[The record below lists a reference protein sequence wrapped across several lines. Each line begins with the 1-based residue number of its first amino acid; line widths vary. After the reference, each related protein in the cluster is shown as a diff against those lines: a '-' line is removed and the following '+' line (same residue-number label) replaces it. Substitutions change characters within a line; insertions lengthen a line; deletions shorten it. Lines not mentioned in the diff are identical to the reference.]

1 MRDNII
7 DKWLVALILCAGI
20 CVAGCNGQTEDACRA
35 VDCSLRGYCQVV
47 AGQPSCVC
55 DSGYIA
61 LGLICHQDWCQEL
74 DCQNGECTQNVEF
87 GGCQCEAGWTGTLC
101 DQCQEGYHLDNGDCL
116 PDQPCDSDP
125 CIHGKCRVEGEQEIC
140 DCNAGYAGDTCD
152 SCAEGFHPEGLICAP
167 DQPDACNPNPCTA
180 QHKTVCSLVGDSY
193 SCACDSG
200 YHDENGT
207 CVADQID
214 PCDPNP
220 CQESN
225 KNVCEVDGQSDICQ
239 CNQSYHDENGSCG
252 EDVVDPCD
260 PNPCQE
266 ANKGVC
272 EVSGQSYLCLCNQG
286 YHDQDGVCVPDS
298 GDPCD
303 PNPCLETHRTVCS
316 PDAGSFIC
324 SCDSGYHEQAGACLP
339 DCDVDADLCVAAQAS
354 FETMVSANGHSA
366 VGYNI
371 SERKIDAFLEHVYRN
386 WDADSWTR
394 DLLFDSYLGIRT
406 AGVSQWLNEVEPL
419 RHEYLEQTGI
429 IHIVHQVGELEIDS
443 YVYSP
448 WQMSRPAIV
457 LIGRVTNRGQTDI
470 AGSIY
475 TLHNYHLGGTTV
487 EEPVHPGFE
496 DEQIQFQPGTGAY
509 LESGPGGLLLHRPLG
524 QATHYGCTPANP
536 WLALNQG
543 QDLAD
548 TLDSGVGDDRVA
560 GFQKDFSLSPGQAA
574 WFGVV
579 SAFDRFSDQV
589 TLSADLEQAYGS
601 MTADQALQAAL
612 DEWSAWRQAPIDG
625 LSAAELMIYRQS
637 EAILRQGQVFET
649 SDLSKGQILA
659 SLPPGNWNICW
670 MRDMAYAIVALARI
684 GHLAEAKDALE
695 FVLLADSGNYQQDY
709 VGVPYQVTIT
719 RYFGNGTEETDFN
732 LDGPNIEY
740 DGFGL
745 FLWAMGEYLQAGG
758 DTSLLDEHWTVIKDK
773 IASALVGLV
782 DSETG
787 LINADSSIWEVHWNG
802 NQKRYSYT
810 SLAAARGLCSAAL
823 MAEQKQE
830 TALANEFQNT
840 AVAIRDA
847 INSNSVD
854 NTNVLASSYEE
865 LQAGSG
871 YYDMASIEA
880 FNWLLFDPDGDVSS
894 ATLDMFENDL
904 RVESQRGFFRNDDG
918 GWYDSQEW
926 VFVDLRASIGN
937 RLAGR
942 TLVADRLLDWI
953 TAQALSNHGMI
964 AELHSPDSSTY
975 EGEIPMVGFGAG
987 AYLLALLERQ
997 SPRTVEPACQ
1007 SWETQ

>member
-1 MRDNII
+1 MKAILNE
-7 DKWLVALILCAGI
+7 KWLVALVLLTAITGT
-20 CVAGCNGQTEDACRA
+20 GCSGQTDDPCRA

-47 AGQPSCVC
+47 AGQPTCVC
-55 DSGYIA
+55 DPGYIA
-61 LGLICHQDWCQEL
+61 LGLVCHQDWCQDL
-74 DCQNGECTQNVEF
+74 DCQKGECTQNVEF
-87 GGCQCEAGWTGTLC
+87 GVCQCEAGWTGALC
-101 DQCQEGYHLDNGDCL
+101 DQCREDYHLDNGECV
-116 PDQPCDSDP
+116 PDQPCDTDP
-125 CIHGKCRVEGEQEIC
+125 CIHGKCRVEGEQEVC
-140 DCNAGYAGDTCD
+140 DCNAGYTGDTCD

-180 QHKTVCSLVGDSY
+180 EHKTVCSLVGDSY

-200 YHDENGT
+200 YHDQDGQ
-207 CVADQID
+207 CVADLID

-220 CQESN
+220 CQETN
-225 KNVCEVDGQSDICQ
+225 KNVCEISGQNFICH
-239 CNQSYHDENGSCG
+239 CNQGYHDENGSCV
-252 EDVVDPCD
+252 EDLIDPCD
-260 PNPCQE
+260 PNPCF
-266 ANKGVC
+266 
-272 EVSGQSYLCLCNQG
+272 
-286 YHDQDGVCVPDS
+286 
-298 GDPCD
+298 
-303 PNPCLETHRTVCS
+303 ETHRTTCT

-339 DCDVDADLCVAAQAS
+339 DCDVDADLCSAAQAS
-354 FETMVSANGHSA
+354 FEIMVSANGHSA

-406 AGVSQWLNEVEPL
+406 AGVNQWLNEVEPV
-419 RHEYLEQTGI
+419 RHAYLEQTGI
-429 IHIVHQVGELEIDS
+429 IHVVHQVGELEIDS

-448 WQMSRPAIV
+448 WQLSRPAIV
-457 LIGRVTNRGQTDI
+457 LIGRVTNRGETDTS
-470 AGSIY
+470 GSIF
-475 TLHNYHLGGTTV
+475 TLHNYHLGATTV

-496 DEQIQFQPGTGAY
+496 DEQIQYQALSGAY
-509 LESGPGGLLLHRPLG
+509 LETGPAGMLLHRPLG

-536 WLALNQG
+536 WQALAQG

-579 SAFDRFSDQV
+579 SAFDRFGDQV
-589 TLSADLEQAYGS
+589 TLSSDIETAYGS
-601 MTADQALQAAL
+601 MTAEQALQAAL
-612 DEWSAWRQAPIDG
+612 DEWSAWRQEPIDG

-637 EAILRQGQVFET
+637 EAILRQAQVFET
-649 SDLSKGQILA
+649 SDLSKGQIMA

-684 GHLAEAKDALE
+684 GHLAEARDALE

-732 LDGPNIEY
+732 PDGPNIEF

-745 FLWAMGEYLQAGG
+745 FLWAMGEYLTASG
-758 DTSLLDEHWTVIKDK
+758 DSSLLDDHWTVIKDK

-787 LINADSSIWEVHWNG
+787 LIEADSSIWEVHWNG

-830 TALANEFQNT
+830 AALATEYQNT

-847 INSNSVD
+847 IYSNSVD
-854 NTNVLASSYEE
+854 NTSVLASSYEE
-865 LQAGSG
+865 LLAGSG
-871 YYDMASIEA
+871 YYDMASVEA
-880 FNWLLFDPDGDVSS
+880 FNWLLFDPDGAVSS
-894 ATLDMFENDL
+894 ATLDMFENNL
-904 RVESQRGFFRNDDG
+904 RVSNLRGCFRNDDG

-942 TLVADRLLDWI
+942 TAVADRLLDWI

-997 SPRTVEPACQ
+997 SPRPVEPACL
-1007 SWETQ
+1007 SWESQ